1 MIYLDTRRH
10 FYWPLRPCS
19 IVLIISILNQ
29 VLFIANIHISD
40 PSIVSRL
47 LKKLKEKQQ
56 SILKSNVLT
65 TKATEASTIFSS
77 P

>member
-10 FYWPLRPCS
+10 FYWPLRPCC

-65 TKATEASTIFSS
+65 TKAAEASTVFSS

>member
-40 PSIVSRL
+40 PSIVSKL
-47 LKKLKEKQQ
+47 LKKLKENQQ

>member
-10 FYWPLRPCS
+10 FYWPLRSCS

-40 PSIVSRL
+40 PSIVSKL

>member
-40 PSIVSRL
+40 SSIVSRL
-47 LKKLKEKQQ
+47 LRKLKEKQQ

>member
-47 LKKLKEKQQ
+47 LRKLKEKQQ

>member
-65 TKATEASTIFSS
+65 TKAAEASTVFSS